1 VPGRREISMFEEMS
15 PILLYAII
23 FVAKVIEVS
32 MAVVRIILVNKGE
45 KNIGSIIAF
54 FEVLLWLVLVVS
66 VLTNIQE
73 DPVKMIVYAAGF
85 AVGQFVGSIIEEK
98 LAIGAVRIEVIV
110 KEMYSTE
117 LSDYLRIQGF
127 AVTTVRAQ
135 GMNFPRTLMILYI
148 PRNKIKS
155 VIKEIY
161 KINDDAVIT
170 VDEVRPV
177 HGGYNRM
184 RRMKLRK

>member
-1 VPGRREISMFEEMS
+1 MFEEIS

-32 MAVVRIILVNKGE
+32 MAVVRIILINKGE
-45 KNIGSIIAF
+45 KKIGSFIAF
-54 FEVLLWLVLVVS
+54 FEVLIWVILMATVLVD
-66 VLTNIQE
+66 IQD
-73 DPVKMIVYAAGF
+73 DPIKIVVYALGF
-85 AVGQFVGSIIEEK
+85 AIGQFVGSVIEEK

-110 KEMYSTE
+110 KEMQSEE
-117 LSDYLRIQGF
+117 LSDYLRIQGY
-127 AVTTVRAQ
+127 AVTTIQAC
-135 GMNFPRTLMILYI
+135 GMKFPRTIMLLYV
-148 PRNKIKS
+148 PRKKIKS
-155 VIKEIY
+155 VIKEIN

-184 RRMKLRK
+184 QRMKLRK